1 MSTIATPDRFSKTNQ
16 TARPLES
23 LVFKMRPEFRRS
35 VVYVEIAILTI
46 GGVRFAFDDFFPQRE
61 GGRWEPL
68 IPFLLIAVA
77 VLVPFRWRLR
87 VDSSGIARRRLFGWD
102 LWPWASF
109 ERGKVLDVEGRPTTY
124 FLPEKPFWA
133 RKLSLELL
141 ADNDRAQIEAV
152 IDRLRVRT
160 GVPLVSDVAFRYGF
174 RKEAI
179 VSPGG
184 ILVRERGEETRYDW
198 KQVTTLRIVR
208 QERRRRDFQSLEIVL
223 PDRVVKLSLNRNQ
236 GQVIRSWSASRDVPV
251 PDAESLAAFLERFI
265 PHERI
270 RIVSLGDAPL
280 TVLEW
285 HDRRSM
291 LAERSRDLKNMR
303 RILCGAGILL
313 LMVPLVDYS
322 RGIFHVVA
330 MMILCAASPGIF
342 FLVLLYVEREHRE
355 EVAKLETQMP
365 DH

>member
-1 MSTIATPDRFSKTNQ
+1 MSTIATPDRFRNSNQ
-16 TARPLES
+16 TARPLEP

-46 GGVRFAFDDFFPQRE
+46 AGVRFAFDDFFPERD

-68 IPFLLIAVA
+68 IPFMLIAVA
-77 VLVPFRWRLR
+77 ALVPFRWRLR
-87 VDSSGIARRRLFGWD
+87 VDSSGIARRRLFGWE

-109 ERGKVLDVEGRPTTY
+109 EQGKVLDVEGRPTTY

-141 ADNDRAQIEAV
+141 DDNDRAQIEAV
-152 IDRLRVRT
+152 IDRLRVRPAL
-160 GVPLVSDVAFRYGF
+160 PLPSDVAFRYDF
-174 RKEAI
+174 RKEAV

-184 ILVRERGEETRYDW
+184 ILVRERGEETRDDW
-198 KQVTTLRIVR
+198 KQVNTLRIVR

-223 PDRVVKLSLNRNQ
+223 PDRVVKLSLNRNR
-236 GQVIRSWSASRDVPV
+236 GEIRSSSASRDVPV
-251 PDAESLAAFLERFI
+251 PDAESLAAFLERFV

-270 RIVSLGDAPL
+270 RIVSLRDAPL

-285 HDRRSM
+285 HDRRSI
-291 LAERSRDLKNMR
+291 LAERSRDLKNLR
-303 RILCGAGILL
+303 RILCVAAIVLL
-313 LMVPLVDYS
+313 LVPLVDYS

-330 MMILCAASPGIF
+330 MMILCAVSPVIF

-355 EVAKLETQMP
+355 EVAELETQMP